1 MRAALNEIGPAMNE
15 IEAFITT
22 GKIWRSAP
30 SVVLIIE
37 IVG

>member
-15 IEAFITT
+15 IEAIVTA
-22 GKIWRSAP
+22 GRNWRRAP
-30 SVVLIIE
+30 FVVLVIE

>member
-15 IEAFITT
+15 IEAFMTT
-22 GKIWRSAP
+22 GRNWRSAP

>member
-1 MRAALNEIGPAMNE
+1 MRAALNEIGLAMNE
-15 IEAFITT
+15 IEAFMNV
-22 GKIWRSAP
+22 GRNWRRAS